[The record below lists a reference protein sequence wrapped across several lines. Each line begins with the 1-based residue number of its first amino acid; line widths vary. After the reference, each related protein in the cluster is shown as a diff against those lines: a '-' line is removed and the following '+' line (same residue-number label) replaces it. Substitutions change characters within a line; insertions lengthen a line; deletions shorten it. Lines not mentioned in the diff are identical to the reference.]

1 MIDKVKTLGKET
13 LIYGT
18 STIVARLLN
27 FFLVPLYTYYLAPQD
42 YGVVA
47 TVFAFMAFI
56 NIVYQYGMDQAYF
69 RYAKENK
76 TKELFATPLIA
87 IFTSG
92 IFLSVILCL
101 ISAPIAAFLGIGAKY
116 GNLIKLACFVM
127 ALDALNI
134 VPFAKLR
141 FDHKAWQFMLT
152 RTASIVV
159 NVIGNILVLAYFKS
173 GVEGIFIAGIFAS
186 LTSLLLL
193 LPMTLKNFVLHFD
206 KDLFKKMFLFSWPFI
221 PAGMASILVNVI
233 DKPLLTHLV
242 GLKAVGIYQANF
254 KIGVFMM
261 LVVSMFDQAW
271 RPFFN
276 QYSYEENAKEL
287 FSQIFTYFTA
297 VTTWIFLGLTFLMPL
312 IIKTPFFN
320 HYLIAPAYWDGIK
333 IIPLVLAG
341 YLFYGFYIN
350 FMVAPFITKK
360 TRILMLITLLG
371 AAGSILTNLT
381 LVPMFGIIGAGWAI
395 FVSYLIMAG
404 SLFIFL
410 QKNYPIKYE
419 YKKVAFIAGVVL
431 VFLVLN
437 NLFKNALN
445 MQIILLVLYPF
456 LISLVLD
463 KENFLRIKKLFLKK
477 KKTTKNF

>member
-42 YGVVA
+42 YGIIA
-47 TVFAFMAFI
+47 AVFAFMALT
-56 NIVYQYGMDQAYF
+56 NIIYQYGMDQAYLRF
-69 RYAKENK
+69 AKENK

-87 IFTSG
+87 VFTSG
-92 IFLSVILCL
+92 VFISLILWSLST
-101 ISAPIAAFLGIGAKY
+101 PIANLLGIGAKY
-116 GNLIKLACFVM
+116 NYLIKLACFVM

-186 LTSLLLL
+186 LASLLLL
-193 LPMTLKNFVLHFD
+193 LPMTIKNFVFRFD
-206 KDLFKKMFLFSWPFI
+206 KNIFKEMFAFSWPFI

-233 DKPLLTHLV
+233 DKPLLIHLV

-271 RPFFN
+271 RPFFI
-276 QYSYEENAKEL
+276 QYSSQKDAKEL

-297 VTTWIFLGLTFLMPL
+297 ITTWIFLGLTFLMPV
-312 IIKTPFFN
+312 IIKTPIFG
-320 HYLIAPAYWDGIK
+320 HHLIAPAYWPGLK
-333 IIPLVLAG
+333 IIPLILGG

-350 FMVAPFITKK
+350 FMVAPVLTKK
-360 TRILMLITLLG
+360 TRVLMWITLLG
-371 AAGSILTNLT
+371 AVSSILTNLT
-381 LVPMFGIIGAGWAI
+381 LVPLVGIIGAGWAI
-395 FVSYLIMAG
+395 FISYIVMAL

-410 QKNYPIKYE
+410 QKKYPINYE
-419 YKKVAFIAGVVL
+419 YKKIGFIFGIVLIWLGLNSLIESFAG
-431 VFLVLN
+431 
-437 NLFKNALN
+437 
-445 MQIILLVLYPF
+445 QIILLIVYP
-456 LISLVLD
+456 LIISFVLD
-463 KENFLRIKKLFLKK
+463 KNKFLKIKKLLLKRRK
-477 KKTTKNF
+477 H

>member
-1 MIDKVKTLGKET
+1 MKDKVKTLGKET

-42 YGVVA
+42 YGIVA
-47 TVFAFMAFI
+47 AVFAFMALV
-56 NIVYQYGMDQAYF
+56 NIIYQYGMDQAYLRF
-69 RYAKENK
+69 AKENK

-87 IFTSG
+87 VFTSG
-92 IFLSVILCL
+92 VMLSVVLCFM
-101 ISAPIAAFLGIGAKY
+101 SAPIASFLGIGEKY

-173 GVEGIFIAGIFAS
+173 GVKGIFIAGIFAS

-193 LPMTLKNFVLHFD
+193 LPMIIRNFICRFD
-206 KDLFKKMFLFSWPFI
+206 KNLFKEMFLFSWPFI

-233 DKPLLTHLV
+233 DKPILIHLA

-271 RPFFN
+271 RPFFI
-276 QYSYEENAKEL
+276 QYSSEKDAKEL

-297 VTTWIFLGLTFLMPL
+297 ITTWIFLGLTFLMPV
-312 IIKTPFFN
+312 IIKTPVFG
-320 HYLIAPAYWDGIK
+320 HHLIAPAYWDGIK
-333 IIPLVLAG
+333 IIPLVLGG

-350 FMVAPFITKK
+350 FMIAPVLTKR
-360 TRILMLITLLG
+360 TRVLMWITLLG
-371 AAGSILTNLT
+371 AVSSILTNFT
-381 LVPMFGIIGAGWAI
+381 LVPMVGIIGAGWAI
-395 FVSYLIMAG
+395 FVSYIIMAV

-410 QKNYPIKYE
+410 QRNYPINYE
-419 YKKVAFIAGVVL
+419 YKKIGFIAGVVL
-431 VFLVLN
+431 VFLALN
-437 NLFKNALN
+437 NMFKNILTV
-445 MQIILLVLYPF
+445 QIILLIIYP
-456 LISLVLD
+456 LIISLVLNKD
-463 KENFLRIKKLFLKK
+463 NFLKIKKLLLKRK
-477 KKTTKNF
+477 Y